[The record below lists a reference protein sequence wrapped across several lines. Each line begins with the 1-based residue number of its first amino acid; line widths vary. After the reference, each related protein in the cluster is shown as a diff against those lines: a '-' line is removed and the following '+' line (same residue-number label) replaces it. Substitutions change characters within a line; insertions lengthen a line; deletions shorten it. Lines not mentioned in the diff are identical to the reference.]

1 MTALIADRSVAL
13 TLDVLCSAMR
23 HAHPVLRTALGLV
36 NTRVTVKCHAPHRV
50 TAYLA
55 TSAALMIS
63 PVGTNAR
70 DCVERSVQKTIA
82 KNVQGEG
89 RLGWT
94 YLR

>member
-1 MTALIADRSVAL
+1 M
-13 TLDVLCSAMR
+13 
-23 HAHPVLRTALGLV
+23 LRIALGLV
-36 NTRVTVKCHAPHRV
+36 NIRVAVKCRAPHRV

-55 TSAALMIS
+55 TNAALMIS
-63 PVGTNAR
+63 PAGTNAR

-82 KNVQGEG
+82 KSVQAEK